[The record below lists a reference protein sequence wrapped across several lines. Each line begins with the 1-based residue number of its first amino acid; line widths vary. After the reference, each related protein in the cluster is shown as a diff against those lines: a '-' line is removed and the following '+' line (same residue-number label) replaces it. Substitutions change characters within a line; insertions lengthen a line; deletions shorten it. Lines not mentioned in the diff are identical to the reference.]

1 MNKLH
6 DAKIFGVIGAIF
18 MLFGGFIIPGIG
30 AIVGLVFLF
39 IAVKYIADDTK
50 DQSIFDNYL
59 MHFILTIVAV
69 VAIFVIFFISVGGF
83 TFFSA
88 MKSIDFKSPRAVW
101 NYFSPYIVWW
111 VLGLVIGWIFFIIA
125 AWYLKKSYNSIAE
138 HTKVDLY
145 RTMGTIYFIG
155 AITTIV
161 LIGFLII
168 LVAKIIEIV
177 CFFSL
182 PDQLPTAEPVTK

>member
-18 MLFGGFIIPGIG
+18 MLLGGVIIPGLG
-30 AIVGLVFLF
+30 AVIGLVFLF
-39 IAVKYIADDTK
+39 IAITYIADDTK
-50 DQSIFDNYL
+50 DRSIFDNYL

-69 VAIFVIFFISVGGF
+69 VAIFIIFFVSVGGF

-88 MKSIDFKSPRAVW
+88 MKSIDFKSPQAVW
-101 NYFSPYIVWW
+101 DFFSPYIAWW
-111 VLGLVIGWIFFIIA
+111 ALGLVIGWIFFIVA
-125 AWYLKKSYNSIAE
+125 AWYLRRSYNSIAE
-138 HTKVDLY
+138 HTKVELY
-145 RTMGTIYFIG
+145 RTMGTVYLIG

-168 LVAKIIEIV
+168 LVAKIIEIA

-182 PDQLPTAEPVTK
+182 PDQLPIA